1 MLPRQPRS
9 TLFPYTTLFRSND
22 QVWQADGNKTFI
34 ILSPE
39 SFRGRGVPRSYVWV
53 LQWDPLTHSTIA
65 QGRLLVGTTGNSR
78 QRIGR
83 ILLRKL
89 RDIGVRVT
97 RLQQD
102 TRIPA
107 PDNLSHAGEIVLS
120 FHCSHSISAVI
131 VLIRYAIPETNHRS
145 DDMRRGNI

>member
-1 MLPRQPRS
+1 M
-9 TLFPYTTLFRSND
+9 
-22 QVWQADGNKTFI
+22 
-34 ILSPE
+34 LSPE
-39 SFRGRGVPRSYVWV
+39 CVRRRGVPRGNLWV
-53 LQWDPLTHSTIA
+53 LQRYPSIIA
-65 QGRLLVGTTGNSR
+65 QGSLLVGITGNSR